1 MAQKIRLNFSL
12 NCAVFIKKTTSF
24 TISSKKIAAPRYFTV
39 KILKALTLT
48 SNDYIYLCNNKK
60 NFIKLK
66 MSPALYQTHF
76 QIIQSDFCPDF
87 CINVNTGKLLYFV
100 FALFIENRIVYIL
113 LQNFRYALNF
123 TKQIRVISQAIG
135 IAFQR
140 YSPFFRKTCSKYIK
154 RVTI

>member
-24 TISSKKIAAPRYFTV
+24 TIFSKKIAAPRYFTV

-48 SNDYIYLCNNKK
+48 LNDYIYLCNNKK
-60 NFIKLK
+60 IFIKLK

-100 FALFIENRIVYIL
+100 FALFIENRIVY
-113 LQNFRYALNF
+113 YARKHVVAVVVEMYAVVSVQF
-123 TKQIRVISQAIG
+123 
-135 IAFQR
+135 
-140 YSPFFRKTCSKYIK
+140 FFRLA
-154 RVTI
+154 VFG

>member
-48 SNDYIYLCNNKK
+48 LNDYIYLCNNKK
-60 NFIKLK
+60 IFIKLK

-87 CINVNTGKLLYFV
+87 CINVNTGK
-100 FALFIENRIVYIL
+100 ALFIENRIVY
-113 LQNFRYALNF
+113 YARKHVVAVVVEMYAVVSVQF
-123 TKQIRVISQAIG
+123 
-135 IAFQR
+135 
-140 YSPFFRKTCSKYIK
+140 FFRLA
-154 RVTI
+154 VFG